1 MIVLLMSYVY
11 VYVYVI
17 CHDVG
22 IVITSIHVTCNI
34 RNLNKIS
41 LKSNSIL
48 FTARE

>member
-1 MIVLLMSYVY
+1 MIVLLMSY